1 MKFLVSLIAGI
12 GMALPALADTYVPGT
27 SNPWLAGMP
36 EGTEASFGDQALTH
50 SPVELSLSGMGGAL
64 SFNALGSVRNGPCC
78 AWRDPDGG
86 EFFTHYVGAEHGIS
100 DINAPINALVGVF
113 LADWSQVGEPVTEAL
128 DFASIGLDFG
138 YLAPQIGQVFFIG
151 DGVTS
156 DGLVQQ
162 FGIPVGATRLFLGT
176 MDGYTWNDNDGG
188 FWVTV
193 SAVPEPSSW
202 ALLAAGLGLIGL
214 TASRQRGDMR
224 LTTGLR
230 RNRALA

>member
-1 MKFLVSLIAGI
+1 
-12 GMALPALADTYVPGT
+12 
-27 SNPWLAGMP
+27 
-36 EGTEASFGDQALTH
+36 
-50 SPVELSLSGMGGAL
+50 MGGAL
-64 SFNALGSVRNGPCC
+64 SFSASGSVRNGPCC

-113 LADWSQVGEPVTEAL
+113 LADWSQVGEPVAEAL
-128 DFASIGLDFG
+128 DFSSIGLDFG

-151 DGVTS
+151 DGMTA

-188 FWVTV
+188 FWVTA

-202 ALLAAGLGLIGL
+202 ALLAGGLALIG
-214 TASRQRGDMR
+214 A
-224 LTTGLR
+224 LR
-230 RNRALA
+230 RRTAA